1 MGFPARI
8 GLLSVLLVTSLGA
21 CATVD
26 KTRETAGT
34 VDDAVALMQALDE
47 RGAASRVG
55 QGVDDLGTAGA
66 GYEATVIVR
75 QGILNADGTTGP
87 TAREWTYTL
96 QVDGDGDLRAALAD
110 GETATYL
117 VPGDESTPASVY
129 LATADGYVCALEDPA
144 AAGLSARLGGLIAA
158 HGALAA
164 APQTLAVIARP
175 VEVTIADRDATQH
188 TFVSRIPDALRI
200 VEEYGGD
207 DALEQAIAVAEEV
220 AFGGEVVFD
229 DATGA
234 LLRLDSTTVRHDE
247 GLWAGFHFEVTAWD
261 GIADI
266 PRPAA
271 EEIAAPCQ

>member
-8 GLLSVLLVTSLGA
+8 GLLGVLLMTSLGA

-26 KTRETAGT
+26 TTRETAGT

-47 RGAASRVG
+47 RGAASRVS

-75 QGILNADGTTGP
+75 QGGLNADGTTGP
-87 TAREWTYTL
+87 VAREWTYTL
-96 QVDGDGDLRAALAD
+96 LVDADGDLRAALAD
-110 GETATYL
+110 SEAATYL
-117 VPGDESTPASVY
+117 VPGDEPLLASVY
-129 LATADGYVCALEDPA
+129 RATADGYVCAVEDPA
-144 AAGLSARLGGLIAA
+144 AVGLSAGLAGLIAA
-158 HGALAA
+158 HNALAV
-164 APQTLAVIARP
+164 APQALAVIARP
-175 VEVTIADRDATQH
+175 AEVTVAGRDATQY
-188 TFVSRIPDALRI
+188 TFVSRVPDALRI
-200 VEEYGGD
+200 LEEYGGN
-207 DALEQAIAVAEEV
+207 DALEQVIAVAERV

-234 LLRLDSTTVRHDE
+234 LLRLDSTTIRRDE
-247 GLWAGFHFEVTAWD
+247 GLWTGFRLELTAWD
-261 GIADI
+261 GVADI